1 MRRFLTSFKGFYDR
15 WLRQYQCERLVFSQ
29 LKILEQSSVGKAF
42 NLDETVAYPTLRT
55 QIDDEVIIRRLM
67 MRSIF
72 DDFSVSKLE
81 GYNCLSQQELSDIF
95 ASFGYIVSFFELT
108 CIDMKLEFY
117 ATIVS

>member
-1 MRRFLTSFKGFYDR
+1 
-15 WLRQYQCERLVFSQ
+15 
-29 LKILEQSSVGKAF
+29 
-42 NLDETVAYPTLRT
+42 
-55 QIDDEVIIRRLM
+55 M

-81 GYNCLSQQELSDIF
+81 GYNCLNQQELSDIF